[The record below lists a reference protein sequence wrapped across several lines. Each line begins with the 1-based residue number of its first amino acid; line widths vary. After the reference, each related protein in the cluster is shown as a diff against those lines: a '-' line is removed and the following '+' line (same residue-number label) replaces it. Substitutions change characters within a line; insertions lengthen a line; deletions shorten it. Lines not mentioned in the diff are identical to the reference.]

1 MLQIKCKTRIQVQKG
16 IERMYGIIA
25 NMEST
30 ITQMGLQKGESVNC
44 GVIISAN
51 HAGHGYTEGMRGNE
65 TAQRVFV
72 LFPAEL

>member
-16 IERMYGIIA
+16 IERMYSIIA

-30 ITQMGLQKGESVNC
+30 ITQMGLQKGEPVFC

-51 HAGHGYTEGMRGNE
+51 HAGHGYTEGI
-65 TAQRVFV
+65 
-72 LFPAEL
+72 

>member
-30 ITQMGLQKGESVNC
+30 ITQMGLQKGEPVFC

-51 HAGHGYTEGMRGNE
+51 HAGHGYTEGI
-65 TAQRVFV
+65 
-72 LFPAEL
+72 

>member
-16 IERMYGIIA
+16 IERMHSIIA

-44 GVIISAN
+44 EVIISAN
-51 HAGHGYTEGMRGNE
+51 HAGHGYTEGMRGDE
-65 TAQRVFV
+65 ADQ
-72 LFPAEL
+72 

>member
-1 MLQIKCKTRIQVQKG
+1 MLQIKCRTRIQVQKG

-30 ITQMGLQKGESVNC
+30 ITQMGLQKGEPVFC

-51 HAGHGYTEGMRGNE
+51 HAGHGYTEGI
-65 TAQRVFV
+65 
-72 LFPAEL
+72 

>member
-16 IERMYGIIA
+16 IERMCSIVA

-44 GVIISAN
+44 EVIISAN
-51 HAGHGYTEGMRGNE
+51 HAGHGHTEGMRGDE

>member
-30 ITQMGLQKGESVNC
+30 ITQMGLQKGGSVHC

-51 HAGHGYTEGMRGNE
+51 HAGHGHTEGMRGDE
-65 TAQRVFV
+65 ADQRVFV

>member
-16 IERMYGIIA
+16 IERMHSIIA

-30 ITQMGLQKGESVNC
+30 ITQMGLQKGEPVNC

-51 HAGHGYTEGMRGNE
+51 HAGHGYTEGI
-65 TAQRVFV
+65 
-72 LFPAEL
+72 